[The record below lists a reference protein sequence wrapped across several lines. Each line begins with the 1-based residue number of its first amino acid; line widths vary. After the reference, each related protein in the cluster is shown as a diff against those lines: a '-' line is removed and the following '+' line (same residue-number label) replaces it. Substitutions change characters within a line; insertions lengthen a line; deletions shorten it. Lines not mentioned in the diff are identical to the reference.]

1 LFGEWRIPLSPE
13 RKDHLWTT
21 RSSSSSSATIN
32 APIEEV
38 DLPSWCFTLPEWE
51 YKACF
56 PAHCTAGTTTAPD
69 GRRRSINVEVFGDT
83 LVVQH
88 YVEKIGK
95 PDHLRLAS
103 TSDLFAPAGR
113 TTVDVIWDLSVK
125 KIDDATCE
133 FTNLVECLL
142 HAGAEGRPC
151 QTRNSGGALSR

>member
-83 LVVQH
+83 LVTLVVQH
-88 YVEKIGK
+88 YVEEIGK
-95 PDHLRLAS
+95 PDHLRLASTSDLFAS

-113 TTVDVIWDLSVK
+113 TTVDVIWDLKLRRSTTPPVSS
-125 KIDDATCE
+125 
-133 FTNLVECLL
+133 
-142 HAGAEGRPC
+142 
-151 QTRNSGGALSR
+151 QTSLSASSRRS